1 MESLTSDFKN
11 GYETNGIPNALIKH
25 EQDKALD
32 LVEQARK
39 RLEEEAAKHFPVVAP
54 FPIPRLLDEKRRKYG
69 IPLSAFTSQPMFDQI
84 LVWQIPVDESKTYGE
99 SKLVKTDTTLKQEL
113 TEAPRGVIVA
123 AGLTALDQLA
133 SHGAAVGHTIYFY
146 QIAPLRM
153 RLPPLAGKSPALVM
167 IQARYVFGSEE
178 LSENLKTRKVR
189 TIARLNAEGIEE
201 HFFCDE
207 KGKTWKP
214 ADVQTEDG

>member
-11 GYETNGIPNALIKH
+11 GYEVKVV
-25 EQDKALD
+25 EVD

-54 FPIPRLLDEKRRKYG
+54 FPIPRLLDEKRIKYG
-69 IPLSAFTSQPMFDQI
+69 IPLAAFRSQPVFDQI
-84 LVWQIPVDESKTYGE
+84 LVFQIPVEESKTYGD
-99 SKLVKTDTTLKQEL
+99 SVLVKTEDTLKREL
-113 TEAPRGVIVA
+113 TEAPRGVIVS

-133 SHGAAVGHTIYFY
+133 SHGVAVGHTIYFY

-153 RLPPLAGKSPALVM
+153 HLPLTGGKKTPLVM

-178 LSENLKTRKVR
+178 LAENLKTRKVR
-189 TIARLNAEGIEE
+189 TIARPNAEGIEE

-207 KGKTWKP
+207 NGKTWKP

>member
-1 MESLTSDFKN
+1 VNQTNEWLYN
-11 GYETNGIPNALIKH
+11 GMQNAAVADPVI
-25 EQDKALD
+25 A
-32 LVEQARK
+32 ARK
-39 RLEEEAAKHFPVVAP
+39 AEEEEDRRSFPETCP
-54 FPIPRLLDEKRRKYG
+54 FPIPRLLDEKRKKHG
-69 IPLSAFTSQPMFDQI
+69 IPLSAFTSQPMFDQVLI
-84 LVWQIPVDESKTYGE
+84 WQIPVDASKTYG
-99 SKLVKTDTTLKQEL
+99 SGIIQKTEATLKAEL
-113 TEAPRGVIVA
+113 QEAPRGVIVA

-153 RLPPLAGKSPALVM
+153 RLPSIGGKQPTLVM

-178 LSENLKTRKVR
+178 LADNLKSRKVR
-189 TIARLNAEGIEE
+189 VIARPNADGIEE

-207 KGKTWKP
+207 NGKTWKP

>member
-11 GYETNGIPNALIKH
+11 GYEAKVV
-25 EQDKALD
+25 EVD

-54 FPIPRLLDEKRRKYG
+54 FPIPKLLNDKRRKYG
-69 IPLSAFTSQPMFDQI
+69 IPLSAFTSQPVFDQI
-84 LVWQIPVDESKTYGE
+84 LVYQIPVDESKTYGE
-99 SKLVKTDTTLKQEL
+99 SGLVKTDQTLKAEL

-133 SHGAAVGHTIYFY
+133 SHGVAVGHTIYFY

-153 RLPPLAGKSPALVM
+153 RLPPIGGKTPALVM

-178 LSENLKTRKVR
+178 LAENLKTRKVR
-189 TIARLNAEGIEE
+189 TIAKPNADGIEE

-207 KGKTWKP
+207 NGKTWKP

>member
-1 MESLTSDFKN
+1 MSVESLSSDFKN
-11 GYETNGIPNALIKH
+11 GYERPVV
-25 EQDKALD
+25 EVD

-54 FPIPRLLDEKRRKYG
+54 FPIPPLLDNKRRKYG

-84 LVWQIPVDESKTYGE
+84 LVWQIPVDESKTYGD
-99 SKLVKTDTTLKQEL
+99 SKLVKTDTTLKAEL
-113 TEAPRGVIVA
+113 TEAPRGIIVA

-133 SHGAAVGHTIYFY
+133 SHGCGIGHTIYFY

-153 RLPPLAGKSPALVM
+153 RLPPLAGKTPSLVM

-178 LSENLKTRKVR
+178 LAEGLKNRKVR
-189 TIARLNAEGIEE
+189 TISRENADGVQE

-207 KGKTWKP
+207 NGKSWKP
-214 ADVQTEDG
+214 VDVQTEDG